1 MSLRKSIKHGK
12 EHRKPWRGSKNF
24 DKSCRNHGG
33 CDYCK
38 DNRLYSSNKAMEAIK
53 EQLKESNYGKR

>member
-1 MSLRKSIKHGK
+1 MSLRKAIQHGK

-33 CDYCK
+33 CDFCK
-38 DNRLYSSNKAMEAIK
+38 DNRLYSSNKAMEAVK
-53 EQLKESNYGKR
+53 EQLKETTYDN